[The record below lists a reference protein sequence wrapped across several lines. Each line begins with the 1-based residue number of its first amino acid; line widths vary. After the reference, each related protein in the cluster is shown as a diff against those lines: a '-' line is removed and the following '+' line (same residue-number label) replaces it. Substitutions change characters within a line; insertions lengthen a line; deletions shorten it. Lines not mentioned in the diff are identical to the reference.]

1 ASTPGQGSTFT
12 LTLPLVYKP
21 VADMGKRPHP
31 AALAV
36 PPRPPATEPR
46 TQPLRY
52 VEDESDHLRS
62 AARLML
68 LVEDNT
74 PFDNILHDRAYEMGF
89 QCIVT
94 HTASD
99 ALAAVSTYRPKAILL
114 DMNLPDYSGLG
125 VLDQLK
131 RNPQMR
137 HIPVHVVSV
146 TDYSQEALAM
156 GAV

>member
-1 ASTPGQGSTFT
+1 AFRQADGSTHRKYGGTGLGLTISRDLARLLGGDIAVASTPGQGSTFT

-21 VADMGKRPHP
+21 VGDMGKRPHP

-52 VEDESDHLRS
+52 VEDDSDHLKS
-62 AARLML
+62 DARLIL
-68 LVEDNT
+68 IVEDDP
-74 PFDNILHDRAYEMGF
+74 PFATILRDMAHEMGF

-114 DMNLPDYSGLG
+114 DMNLPDYS
-125 VLDQLK
+125 
-131 RNPQMR
+131 
-137 HIPVHVVSV
+137 
-146 TDYSQEALAM
+146 
-156 GAV
+156 